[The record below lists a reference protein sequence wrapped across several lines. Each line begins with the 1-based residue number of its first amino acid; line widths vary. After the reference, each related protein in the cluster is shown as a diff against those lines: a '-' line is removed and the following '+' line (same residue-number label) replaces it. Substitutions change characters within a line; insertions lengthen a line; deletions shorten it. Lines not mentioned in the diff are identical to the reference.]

1 MLCVGSLMRSGKTPP
16 KIRTS
21 KLPPSERVLL
31 WAKDDRHKART
42 EFHFLERAWDSTVR
56 RKAVPAPEA
65 AAAET
70 KSNTSMPAWMNY
82 RAKPTKQAPLY
93 FRTKPPSNTKKP

>member
-1 MLCVGSLMRSGKTPP
+1 MRLGKSPP
-16 KIRTS
+16 KKVRTS

-31 WAKDDRHKART
+31 WAKDDRQKART

-56 RKAVPAPEA
+56 RKEVSGPKVEA
-65 AAAET
+65 TET

-82 RAKPTKQAPLY
+82 RSQPKKQAPLGTRRRS
-93 FRTKPPSNTKKP
+93 FQQ